1 MAKVTPNPSDDG
13 ELELP
18 AGYKPMSVGQ
28 RRLEVPEREGWHRH
42 WFRGNPANIQKALQ
56 AGYRFV
62 EKDEVK
68 LNNFDLAGFGE
79 GEGADLGTRVSQP
92 SGDSDDKLYLMECP
106 QRLYEYA
113 QGLHMQINH
122 ETAAAL
128 KGGTVGVG
136 KAGETKKDVENR
148 YQDVTIKGKDMFT
161 PRTPR

>member
-1 MAKVTPNPSDDG
+1 MAKNTPNPSDDG

-18 AGYKPMSVGQ
+18 PGYKPMSVGQ
-28 RRLEVPEREGWHRH
+28 RRLEVPEKDGWHRH
-42 WFRGNPANIQKALQ
+42 WFRGEKSNIAKALQ

-62 EKDEVK
+62 EKDDVA
-68 LNNFDLAGFGE
+68 LNNFDLAGEGLGE
-79 GEGADLGTRVSQP
+79 GSDLGTRVSQP
-92 SGDSDDKLYLMECP
+92 SGDSDEKMYLMECP

-113 QGLHMQINH
+113 QNLHMDINR

-136 KAGETKKDVENR
+136 RNGETREDVGNR
-148 YQDVTIKGKDMFT
+148 YQDVTIKGRDMFT